1 MSGWL
6 AKFWQTA
13 RARGDNSP
21 AVNHHGTGDVTITYN
36 LADPAAATRHDETQ
50 AKLDTLLAIAQAG
63 GAFTRAAAQGIS
75 ETAVRAIVE
84 RLGGLSVEPDDLLPW
99 LDNWIENART
109 ELARHGNE
117 GAAYEAAWREAE
129 RRFNAGRLD
138 QASEAF
144 MDELRRDDVREAER
158 QRERHHH
165 RIALLEAAID
175 FDTRAL
181 NITAIPVKLRLIA
194 GEEGIAPGDALGSW
208 LHARAD
214 DRYEYGQDKG
224 DNTALLV
231 AIEIWRA
238 ALEERTRDR
247 LPPDWATTQNNLG
260 NALQTLGARES
271 GTARLQEAVVAYRA
285 ALEEHTRDRAPLD
298 WAGTQNNLGTAL
310 QTLGERES
318 GTARLQEAVAAYR
331 AELE

>member
-260 NALQTLGARES
+260 NALT
-271 GTARLQEAVVAYRA
+271 
-285 ALEEHTRDRAPLD
+285 
-298 WAGTQNNLGTAL
+298 
-310 QTLGERES
+310 TLGERTT
-318 GTARLQEAVAAYR
+318 GTPHLEQAVAAYDACLAVAATAWPPEWIETVQKNCNQAQAEINRRR
-331 AELE
+331 AGPSR